1 MVTKVEH
8 IGIAVKDLEQSIS
21 KYNSLLGIQIKEI
34 EEVNVADVH
43 YRVAF
48 LPVGEMNI
56 ELVHTKAES
65 GIVFDWLENR
75 GEGVFHLAYEVE
87 DLEQTFQYLQSKGV
101 KFVWDQIKEGS
112 RGTKIALIEPGE
124 FNGVY
129 IELVQKEGGQ

>member
-1 MVTKVEH
+1 MKIEH
-8 IGIAVKDLEQSIS
+8 IGIAVKNLEESIA
-21 KYNSLLGIQIKEI
+21 KYKSLLGIQTKEI
-34 EEVNVADVH
+34 EDVNVADVR

-56 ELVHTKAES
+56 ELVHTEAKS
-65 GIVFDWLENR
+65 GLVSDWLKKH

-101 KFVWDQIKEGS
+101 KFVWDRIKDGS
-112 RGTKIALIEPGE
+112 RGTKIALVQPEE

-129 IELVQKEGGQ
+129 IELVQK